1 MYYCK
6 IYNNYGVYMNNKFT
20 FFWYTCSPFSQWHPS
35 LFTVKNIVFTS
46 AEQFMMYSKAVLFG
60 DSVIADEILALNKK
74 VLDDGEDYILKRYAE
89 GQLSTAEI
97 LKDKNLKKIWTESQN
112 EIKSL
117 GKKVKNYNE
126 EVWVKN
132 RELIVE
138 EGNFAKFDQNQQLK
152 QSLLNTK
159 GTILVEASP
168 YDKIWGIGLKENDI
182 KAQKEETWEGLNL
195 LGKILT
201 MIRERM
207 L

>member
-1 MYYCK
+1 
-6 IYNNYGVYMNNKFT
+6 MNNKFT
-20 FFWYTCSPFSQWHPS
+20 FFWYTSSPFSQWHPS
-35 LFTVKNIVFTS
+35 LFTVKDTVFTS

-182 KAQKEETWEGLNL
+182 KAQNEETWEGLNL

>member
-1 MYYCK
+1 
-6 IYNNYGVYMNNKFT
+6 MNNKFT
-20 FFWYTCSPFSQWHPS
+20 FFWYTSSPFSQWHPS
-35 LFTVKNIVFTS
+35 LFTVKDKNSTEIVFTS